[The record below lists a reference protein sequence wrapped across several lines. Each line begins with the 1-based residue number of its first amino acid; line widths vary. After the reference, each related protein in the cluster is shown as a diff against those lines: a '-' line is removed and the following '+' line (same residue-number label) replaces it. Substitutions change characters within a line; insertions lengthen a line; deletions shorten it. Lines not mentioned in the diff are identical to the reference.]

1 MQRELDVEE
10 AGEISWPVDCPGHSL
25 PSMTGEPPVPTG
37 HSSKKATFN
46 SCYPFI
52 AKFHM
57 RASSA
62 EFRQVRAMT
71 EKSHHRLDSTLVSDR
86 PTHSARATDDLLAQ
100 DIDLACL
107 ANRELGAAKGPA
119 PPPVLQGGLHG
130 NTVNKTRCTAAAFG
144 LSRKQKR
151 RALDREFGH
160 GTTDFGKRMLRSRG
174 RSVAHRRRRRGR
186 RTVGHRNRHLMPR
199 AVRGTGQETQNSE
212 GERGNGQ
219 ETDLNFERLL
229 LCNLGATGLAR
240 CAVRRLC
247 RCCRRLAKVEVRS
260 HLVMAHRAS
269 HGPPS
274 AHSHPKKPESARQG
288 YWLHN
293 RETHVPPGQGTYR
306 VAPRTCNLCTPQRH
320 CTTPPWACVPS
331 HPSQLPVFSSDCP
344 PALTLDPRAL
354 LPSRALRSISICFA
368 SFMSPASG
376 HFLARPIAVCRLLA

>member
-240 CAVRRLC
+240 CAVRRLVVVAGVWPRL
-247 RCCRRLAKVEVRS
+247 RC
-260 HLVMAHRAS
+260 
-269 HGPPS
+269 
-274 AHSHPKKPESARQG
+274 
-288 YWLHN
+288 
-293 RETHVPPGQGTYR
+293 
-306 VAPRTCNLCTPQRH
+306 
-320 CTTPPWACVPS
+320 
-331 HPSQLPVFSSDCP
+331 
-344 PALTLDPRAL
+344 ALTLSWLIERPTAHPLPTPTQKNQRAL
-354 LPSRALRSISICFA
+354 DRGIGCTTGGPMSHQDKVRTVWLPGLAICAPPSGTAPHHHGLAFHPIRRSFQS
-368 SFMSPASG
+368 
-376 HFLARPIAVCRLLA
+376 LAATAPQR